1 MGNPKAGGGGSMFL
15 IILAIFVVAGVFIYV
30 MNPVLFEQIVQTV
43 KGWLHLR

>member
-15 IILAIFVVAGVFIYV
+15 IIAAIFVMAGVFIYL

-43 KGWLHLR
+43 EGWLRIR